1 MGNVCLSES
10 EEVWEW
16 KHEISELCKNYSL
29 FPWSQQIQFQIRN
42 IEAVRE
48 IQLRD
53 IYLMNALF
61 LNNKIENSESEHATI
76 SQKNMKKFI
85 RRSGLSEQQ
94 LEQNDIS
101 FSGSLLSDTQS
112 YIYHEKACQVS
123 EVSIRS
129 MDYFAHFTDII
140 KYQIKTNEISHLI
153 RFFKQSYQTDETY
166 LDSFKAFIDFLYQS
180 VVSYYKILNFKQEL
194 PRYSGLINKDTLIN
208 FITNCLLQDRELYDK
223 IFNKISEELQDKCYI
238 TKKMMIENQ
247 NQSTRE
253 MGISREFQF
262 LDEHQPYLQPI
273 RILQKVQQ
281 KQGPASKVKV
291 ILKMSQVITLCMSKG
306 RGKSLLIATD
316 DMLPVL
322 RYVIIKSQIYDIH
335 VHIFILQNLLT
346 QNVLSS
352 NLGFFITSLQAS
364 IEQ

>member
-1 MGNVCLSES
+1 MGNFCFQES
-10 EEVWEW
+10 QETCEW
-16 KHEISELCKNYSL
+16 KQEIIQLCKNYIS
-29 FPWSQQIQFQIRN
+29 FSWAQTIQSQITIL
-42 IEAVRE
+42 EAIRE
-48 IQLRD
+48 IHLRD
-53 IYLMNALF
+53 IYLMNASF
-61 LNNKIENSESEHATI
+61 QTIKIESQVEDATI
-76 SQKNMKKFI
+76 NQKNLKKFY
-85 RRSGLSEQQ
+85 RRTGLSEQQ

-112 YIYHEKACQVS
+112 YIYHEKACQIS
-123 EVSIRS
+123 ELSKRS
-129 MDYFAHFTDII
+129 MEYFAHFTDII
-140 KYQIKTNEISHLI
+140 KYQIKTNEISHFI
-153 RFFKQSYQTDETY
+153 KVFKESFQTDETY
-166 LDSFKAFIDFLYQS
+166 MDSFKSFVDFLYQS
-180 VVSYYKILNFKQEL
+180 VISYYKILNFKQEI
-194 PRYSGLINKDTLIN
+194 PKYSSLINKDTLIN
-208 FITNCLLQDRELYDK
+208 FITNCLLQDKELYEK
-223 IFNKISEELQDKCYI
+223 LFNKISEELQDKCYQ

-247 NQSTRE
+247 NLSTRE

-262 LDEHQPYLQPI
+262 IEEHQPYLQAI

-281 KQGPASKVKV
+281 KQGPASKAKV

-306 RGKSLLIATD
+306 RGKSLLLATD